1 MMTERNDLILAIIG
15 ILAIENKSKMG
26 VKLGTM
32 YYLSSSSNELDRKG
46 INKDAPNG
54 ADGERKEIPKV
65 TQTEML

>member
-1 MMTERNDLILAIIG
+1 
-15 ILAIENKSKMG
+15 MG